1 VTHIELHVVI
11 YLEIFILRIRE
22 PLANTGQLCT
32 TISHLWDVLYWM
44 TDGHTFDRLVGIHI
58 VRKKFCDFV

>member
-1 VTHIELHVVI
+1 MSHIEVHVI
-11 YLEIFILRIRE
+11 YVEISILGIRE

-32 TISHLWDVLYWM
+32 TISHLWDILYCM
-44 TDGHTFDRLVGIHI
+44 CYSHTFDRLVGIHI